1 MKARGRLIRE
11 PSLEVGREKTSLL
24 FIGNYAS
31 STAPPP
37 SARLLHFTLSVS
49 LRKQKASANDID
61 LESS

>member
-37 SARLLHFTLSVS
+37 SARSIIALYFISVTS
-49 LRKQKASANDID
+49 KAEGIC
-61 LESS
+61 